1 MNSNKINEI
10 KVIKLDKPLKVSK
23 DLIEEAKV
31 GLSKKMINN
40 MRKEA
45 IMCIKDNKQKSF
57 IECYL
62 CRYFVRRI
70 KGVVHCKYTES

>member
-1 MNSNKINEI
+1 MSLDKIKEI
-10 KVIKLDKPLKVSK
+10 KVIKLDKPLKVSR

-45 IMCIKDNKQKSF
+45 IACIKDNKQKSF

-62 CRYFVRRI
+62 CKYFVRRI